1 MPLNDVTVESKCFD
15 VSQMSLGPLLTDFEP
30 SQGFCCF
37 GPGGDNNAEV
47 EPVSSMSSLSHV
59 SCGGSPQ
66 NFSLC

>member
-1 MPLNDVTVESKCFD
+1 MLLNDVTVESKCFD
-15 VSQMSLGPLLTDFEP
+15 VSQMSLGPLVTDFKP

-37 GPGGDNNAEV
+37 GPGGDTNAEV
-47 EPVSSMSSLSHV
+47 EPVSSMSSPSRV